1 MEIPAQDA
9 LPLIRRRVGSVP
21 SVGRGEGCGRPA
33 PASCSGSGH
42 AEPPAPRK
50 DRPRRRLARAADVA
64 AALGLIAFLAP
75 VLAGIALASYRPG
88 APLILRRHR
97 VLPYGRRVA
106 VFEFSTAGPTGRYLR
121 LFRGDQLPQLFSV
134 LRGELSIFGDPSRPH
149 LFAD

>member
-1 MEIPAQDA
+1 
-9 LPLIRRRVGSVP
+9 
-21 SVGRGEGCGRPA
+21 
-33 PASCSGSGH
+33 
-42 AEPPAPRK
+42 
-50 DRPRRRLARAADVA
+50 VA